1 MERKEIITTV
11 SKELLDFLK
20 ELESFVSKPYLCP
33 SKVPTIGYGTTY
45 YFDTKKRVTMADKH
59 INEDE
64 ALRLKL
70 GHINEVFAPL
80 VNKLCRDDLN
90 QNEFDAL
97 VSFVYNA
104 GATYI
109 TKNGTKKYYN
119 LFRNVNTRLSEKEM
133 FNYWSNCAVT
143 GGGVRLNGLIRRRK
157 REVDIYIKCKY

>member
-1 MERKEIITTV
+1 MITTV

-20 ELESFVSKPYLCP
+20 EFESFVSKPYLCP

-45 YFDTKKRVTMADKH
+45 YFDTKKRVTIADKP

-70 GHINEVFAPL
+70 GHINKVFAPL

>member
-1 MERKEIITTV
+1 MT
-11 SKELLDFLK
+11 D
-20 ELESFVSKPYLCP
+20 KP
-33 SKVPTIGYGTTY
+33 
-45 YFDTKKRVTMADKH
+45 

-80 VNKLCRDDLN
+80 VNKLCRDDLK

-109 TKNGTKKYYN
+109 AKNGTKKYYN
-119 LFRNVNTRLSEKEM
+119 F
-133 FNYWSNCAVT
+133 
-143 GGGVRLNGLIRRRK
+143 I
-157 REVDIYIKCKY
+157 